1 MKELSE
7 NFRRFINEDIN
18 SRPKSISHHWITHGY
33 PVGAPHRIGEV
44 LKHTLTE
51 SGKIDYYKV
60 KFDDGIEVLKEDEF
74 IGVTIQEHSHEAA
87 AKVDDDEEE
96 VEEAFHPGRGGDA
109 PAWKKDDTEN
119 LDEQW
124 PDSDEENLV

>member
-1 MKELSE
+1 MKKLFE
-7 NFRRFINEDIN
+7 NFRKFVNEDIG
-18 SRPKSISHHWITHGY
+18 SHPKSISHHWITHGH

-60 KFDDGIEVLKEDEF
+60 KFDDGIEILKEEEF
-74 IGVTIQEHSHEAA
+74 VGVTVQEHSHEAV

-96 VEEAFHPGRGGDA
+96 VDEAFHSGRGGDTA
-109 PAWKKDDTEN
+109 AWKKDDDNN

-124 PDSDEENLV
+124 PDSEEDLV